1 MTSVEERLKHLE
13 DRFALQ
19 DVLTAF
25 CNAVDSLADMDAL
38 LNCFTEDAVYDLT
51 GISLPRHS
59 GHAEIKRFFTQVFHD
74 MSHHAHVSANF
85 TVDTLAGDRAAC
97 RAAVLGTGATHD
109 GRTVLV
115 YVRYF
120 LDFVRTPVGWRIERL
135 REAALMPLPKEL
147 TGIHAREP

>member
-1 MTSVEERLKHLE
+1 MMTLEARLKTIE

-25 CNAVDSLADMDAL
+25 CNAVDSLEDMDGL
-38 LNCFTEDAVYDLT
+38 LNCFAEDAVFDLT
-51 GISLPRHS
+51 GISLPQYNGRP
-59 GHAEIKRFFTQVFHD
+59 EIRKFFTQVFHD
-74 MSHHAHVSANF
+74 MSHHAHLSANF
-85 TVDTLAGDRAAC
+85 TVDKLEGDSAAC

-120 LDFVRTPVGWRIERL
+120 LDFTRAQAGWKIKRL
-135 REAALMPLPKEL
+135 SEAALMPLPDSL
-147 TGIHAREP
+147 TGIHARD

>member
-1 MTSVEERLKHLE
+1 MSVEARLRAVE

-19 DVLTAF
+19 DVLNAF
-25 CNAVDSLADMDAL
+25 CNAVDSLADMEGL
-38 LNCFTEDAVYDLT
+38 LNCFTEDAVFDLT
-51 GISLPRHS
+51 GIGLARHT
-59 GHAEIKRFFTQVFHD
+59 GHPEIRNFFAQVFND
-74 MSHHAHVSANF
+74 MSHHAHLSANF
-85 TVDTLAGDRAAC
+85 TVDRLDGDRSEC

-120 LDFVRTPVGWRIERL
+120 LDFVRTRSGWRIERL

-147 TGIHAREP
+147 TGIHARD